1 MSKEK
6 ITQENIQGKI
16 NVAHMRT
23 IDENTKLKKELE
35 ASQKELERLKIDSSK
50 TIEKFIEESKG
61 RLKIVQDV
69 FLDQFLNEKFAS
81 SEKFRNQ
88 LKVIVPTLMN
98 GALIEENE
106 GYTLDKPIT
115 INKHEITSLSGVIAE
130 AVKIS
135 QGFDPNFKSRN
146 SNKLVSKAT
155 KDFFNK

>member
-6 ITQENIQGKI
+6 ITKENIQGKI

-35 ASQKELERLKIDSSK
+35 TSQKELERLKIDSSK

-81 SEKFRNQ
+81 SEKFKNQ

>member
-16 NVAHMRT
+16 DVAHMRT

-81 SEKFRNQ
+81 SEKYKNQ

-98 GALIEENE
+98 GALIAENK